1 MSEDVFTD
9 MLEDDFDDE
18 VIENI
23 NQIKMDK
30 PSNTVMAIICSLAA
44 NAWQENKNWEDAIE
58 THGYMA
64 EMEHCNK
71 QKEDLKLLDE
81 WIDKVEAE

>member
-1 MSEDVFTD
+1 
-9 MLEDDFDDE
+9 
-18 VIENI
+18 
-23 NQIKMDK
+23 
-30 PSNTVMAIICSLAA
+30 MAIICSLAA

>member
-1 MSEDVFTD
+1 M
-9 MLEDDFDDE
+9 
-18 VIENI
+18 VI
-23 NQIKMDK
+23 
-30 PSNTVMAIICSLAA
+30 PTSNEVMAIICSLAA

-64 EMEHCNK
+64 EMEYCNK

>member
-1 MSEDVFTD
+1 

-30 PSNTVMAIICSLAA
+30 RAG
-44 NAWQENKNWEDAIE
+44 
-58 THGYMA
+58 H
-64 EMEHCNK
+64 
-71 QKEDLKLLDE
+71 
-81 WIDKVEAE
+81 

>member
-30 PSNTVMAIICSLAA
+30 PSKEVLAIIRGIVSKAI
-44 NAWQENKNWEDAIE
+44 NENDKEE
-58 THGYMA
+58 FFLGLHGYMGSIKACLKEKKDLQLVDKWLAQLVA
-64 EMEHCNK
+64 E
-71 QKEDLKLLDE
+71 
-81 WIDKVEAE
+81 

>member
-30 PSNTVMAIICSLAA
+30 RAG
-44 NAWQENKNWEDAIE
+44 
-58 THGYMA
+58 H
-64 EMEHCNK
+64 
-71 QKEDLKLLDE
+71 
-81 WIDKVEAE
+81 